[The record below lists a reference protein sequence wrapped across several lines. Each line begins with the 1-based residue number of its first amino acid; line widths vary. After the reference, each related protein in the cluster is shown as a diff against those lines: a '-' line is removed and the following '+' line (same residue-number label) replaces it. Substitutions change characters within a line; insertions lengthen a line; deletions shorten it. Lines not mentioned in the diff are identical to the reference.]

1 MLCKKFKIFCL
12 SCDYN
17 TLYKII
23 NSLQH
28 HIYNLF
34 EKYIIDTTEKNLILN
49 ELYILVSRINTIYN
63 ECITE
68 YNNIITDIEN
78 ESLSRY
84 SNNFKIL
91 RDLVINN
98 YIVNNIEH
106 ELSYETIYPIKIKIM
121 SEFFHIMTSIGY
133 PDLKGFLSFI
143 DNPLTIELKYE
154 GFIAYKILQSNKTIK
169 EFEICVTKNELQ
181 KIFTSCYDITIK
193 HKNYSFIISGTFG
206 NDYLNLDTRIMP
218 QIMFPELYSKKLKLM
233 EIHKDSDFKTKYLK
247 YCDKG
252 ELIVLSYKEFDEKL
266 ISHEK
271 FFDKIKNKSFS
282 HLMQY
287 FITKTDNPRNIYNI
301 IRLLLLGNE
310 DHINI
315 AGMLFLVLR
324 EKKCDNIMI
333 SNLIYSSLN
342 FVSQVKLKMV
352 NINIEEETKQ
362 LAEMT
367 FDELDLRKQMTVV
380 KHMPNYVKNLVNEKI
395 NEMKLNNN
403 DYHKQYIYAKTLIDF
418 PWPSKVEKIFNID
431 SNDSKECKNYFNN
444 IDIKL
449 NEVAYGH
456 IKAKEKISLHLG
468 ELISN
473 PNASGYV
480 MSLYGEPGVG
490 KTLIAQSLADVLEMP
505 LITLS
510 MGGHNDSEVLNGV
523 AYTYSSSQPGSII
536 KEIVRVGTTRAILYI
551 DELDKTGVRNEKSHN
566 EINAV
571 ISQLVD
577 PGMNSLFVDKFFQ
590 GIKFPLNN
598 IIVIVAYNTKTN
610 FAKSLIN
617 RFDEIEIKPYNIR
630 EKIHIVKHF
639 ILKNLCKDINFSIP
653 VIMTDDD
660 IKKIIV
666 KYTREGGVRDLK
678 RKIKTI
684 IMKLNKLKLVDRID
698 NLIVNGEI
706 ILKQE
711 DINYFLKDE
720 CIYETNNTINN
731 ENAIG
736 VIKGLCVYND
746 SAGDVISIQIDK
758 NYNFN
763 ESFVLNCTG
772 SQSEEMKESVQCAY
786 TSAIQYIA
794 IQLKFNNYDKL
805 KNYVINNFPSGF
817 HIHVNDVCTP
827 KYGSSGGCAFALAFI
842 SLILGKPIKH
852 NIAITGE
859 LDIKDNVIAVGGI
872 DIKVVSAKNNGV
884 NLVLIPYANKQ
895 DLDALIID
903 MPDLFDE
910 NFSYHMIA
918 NLSEAVNISF

>member
-1 MLCKKFKIFCL
+1 MLCKNFKIFCL
-12 SCDYN
+12 TCDYN
-17 TLYKII
+17 TLYKTI

-28 HIYNLF
+28 HIYGLF

-49 ELYILVSRINTIYN
+49 ELYILVSHTNIIYN
-63 ECITE
+63 ERITE
-68 YNNIITDIEN
+68 YNNINENIEF
-78 ESLSRY
+78 ESIARY
-84 SNNFKIL
+84 KNNFKIL

-98 YIVNNIEH
+98 YINNNMSH
-106 ELSYETIYPIKIKIM
+106 ELSYDIIYPIKSKTM
-121 SEFFHIMTSIGY
+121 DKFLHIMFSIGY
-133 PDLKGFLSFI
+133 PSIKEFLLFI
-143 DNPLTIELKYE
+143 NNPMEIELKYE
-154 GFIAYKILQSNKTIK
+154 DFITYKIDSSKHMDNN
-169 EFEICVTKNELQ
+169 FNVCVAKKELQ
-181 KIFTSCYDITIK
+181 KIFTSCYDITVN
-193 HKNYSFIISGTFG
+193 HKNYSYILSGTFG

-218 QIMFPELYSKKLKLM
+218 QIMFPELYNKKAKLM
-233 EIHKDSDFKTKYLK
+233 NDYKGNEFKSKYLK

-252 ELIVLSYKEFDEKL
+252 ELIVLSHEEFDKQL
-266 ISHEK
+266 MKHEK
-271 FFDKIKNKSFS
+271 FFNKIKNKSFS

-287 FITKTDNPRNIYNI
+287 FIAQTDDPRNIYNI

-418 PWPSKVEKIFNID
+418 PWPSTVDKIFDID
-431 SNDSKECKNYFNN
+431 STNSDECAQYFNN
-444 IDIKL
+444 IEIKL
-449 NEVAYGH
+449 NEITYGH
-456 IKAKEKISLHLG
+456 TKAKEKISLHLA

-473 PNASGYV
+473 PNANGYV

-490 KTLIAQSLADVLEMP
+490 KTLIAQSLAGVLDMP
-505 LITLS
+505 IITLP

-577 PGMNSLFVDKFFQ
+577 PGMNSLFTDKFFQ

-598 IIVIVAYNTKTN
+598 IIVIVAYNSKKN

-617 RFDEIEIKPYNIR
+617 RFDEIEIKSYNVR
-630 EKIHIVKHF
+630 EKIHIVQNF
-639 ILKNLCKDINFSIP
+639 ILEKVCKDINIP
-653 VIMTDDD
+653 LPIVLSDND
-660 IKKIIV
+660 IKQVILKH
-666 KYTREGGVRDLK
+666 TREGGVRELK

-684 IMKLNKLKLVDRID
+684 VMKLNKLNLVDKLNDFII
-698 NLIVNGEI
+698 NNKIV
-706 ILKQE
+706 LKME

-720 CIYETNNTINN
+720 CIYESINTADN
-731 ENAIG
+731 EDEIG

-746 SAGDVISIQIDK
+746 SAGDVIAVQIDK

-763 ESFVLNCTG
+763 GTFMLKCTG
-772 SQSEEMKESVQCAY
+772 SQSDEMKESVECAY
-786 TSAIQYIA
+786 TSAIKHVATKLQ
-794 IQLKFNNYDKL
+794 FNDYNKL
-805 KNYVINNFPSGF
+805 KCHIMNNFPSGF
-817 HIHVNDVCTP
+817 HIHVNDMCTP
-827 KYGSSGGCAFALAFI
+827 KYGSSSGCAFAIAFI
-842 SLILGKPIKH
+842 SLILDKPIKH
-852 NIAITGE
+852 NVAITGE

-872 DIKVVSAKNNGV
+872 DIKIISAKNNGV
-884 NLVLIPYANKQ
+884 NHVLIPYANKQ
-895 DLDALIID
+895 DIDTLIID
-903 MPDLFDE
+903 IPDLFDE
-910 NFSYHMIA
+910 NFSYHLIT
-918 NLSEAVNISF
+918 NLSEAVNMSF